1 MQADKRVAVAVRHN
15 RAVYAAAR
23 YACTAA
29 WASAPVTTML
39 PEKGSPKL
47 DCTFTPPMPAD
58 ASNEA
63 SSDKDAAIIFVLVF
77 KIYLPIRVAVP
88 QPDVF
93 GLTIVKYPL

>member
-1 MQADKRVAVAVRHN
+1 
-15 RAVYAAAR
+15 
-23 YACTAA
+23 
-29 WASAPVTTML
+29 
-39 PEKGSPKL
+39 
-47 DCTFTPPMPAD
+47 MPAD